1 MGSQSNDGDR
11 GETTRKLYVFLIAFV
26 AAFGGFLFGY
36 DIYIIAGAQ
45 LFLKSQF
52 SLSEAMF
59 GFTTASATLGCIV
72 GPFLSGWTCDR
83 FSRKNTLIVAAILF
97 GLSAIGTALPKDIT
111 TFNIFRIVGGIGMGL
126 ASVASPMYITEVAP
140 ARYRGRLGV
149 MYQLAIA
156 FGCTTSVVVAY
167 FLAANVDK
175 YVSWR
180 WMFASELVPIVGFVF
195 LLLLIPH
202 SPRWLAEMGRQ
213 EEAVAVLT
221 KINGPQQAELE
232 IQGINQSLVGEKGTF
247 SELFK
252 RGVRRVLVIG
262 VFLAIFNNLTGWTA
276 ISFYLPFLFQEAGVQ
291 TEADALFQT
300 LIITS
305 VSILLCF
312 ACILLV
318 DSIGR
323 KPLWIA
329 ACASMALFLSLAAV
343 VYNFHL
349 MGNAVLFVLFLCS
362 VPHEMVLGPLP
373 WLMMSEIHPTRV
385 RARAVA
391 ISTTVIWIAAFSG
404 PMLFPLVAKFSRD
417 LIGSIAGVFLLY
429 AVISI
434 LALIFGIRWLP
445 ETKNKTLEEIAAF
458 LKLPTRSQS
467 H

>member
-1 MGSQSNDGDR
+1 MESQSNHGDR
-11 GETTRKLYVFLIAFV
+11 GESPRKLYVFLVAFV

-83 FSRKNTLIVAAILF
+83 FSRKNTLIGAAILF
-97 GLSAIGTALPKDIT
+97 GLSAIGTALPKDIM

-156 FGCTTSVVVAY
+156 FGCTASVIVAY
-167 FLAANVDK
+167 FLAANLDEHVG
-175 YVSWR
+175 WR
-180 WMFASELVPIVGFVF
+180 WMFASELVPILGFIF
-195 LLLLIPH
+195 LLLFIPH
-202 SPRWLAEMGRQ
+202 SPRWLAEMNRQ

-221 KINGPQQAELE
+221 RINGPQQAELE
-232 IQGINQSLVGEKGTF
+232 IQEINQSLTEETGTF
-247 SELFK
+247 SELFE
-252 RGVRRVLVIG
+252 RGVRRALIIG
-262 VFLAIFNNLTGWTA
+262 IFLAIFNNLTGWTA
-276 ISFYLPFLFQEAGVQ
+276 ISFYLPFLFQEAGVP
-291 TEADALFQT
+291 TAVDALFQT
-300 LIITS
+300 LLITS
-305 VSILLCF
+305 ASVLLCF

-323 KPLWIA
+323 RPLWIA
-329 ACASMALFLSLAAV
+329 ASGSMVLFLSLAAA
-343 VYNFHL
+343 VYSLHL
-349 MGNAVLFVLFLCS
+349 TGSAVLFALFLCS

-373 WLMMSEIHPTRV
+373 WLMMSEIHPTRI

-391 ISTTVIWIAAFSG
+391 ISTTVIWIAAFTG
-404 PMLFPLVAKFSRD
+404 PMLFPLAAKVSRD
-417 LIGSIAGVFLLY
+417 LIGSIAGIFVLY
-429 AVISI
+429 AVIS
-434 LALIFGIRWLP
+434 LFSLIFGIRWLP
-445 ETKNKTLEEIAAF
+445 ETKNKTLEEISAF
-458 LKLPTRSQS
+458 LKRVAHARS